1 MKTYPKKIFKKV
13 LNDYKN
19 NVKKDPYYGEVEHPV
34 NTFHETITKWL
45 EPLGYVPVF
54 DNHPCTKPR
63 EFHFAKEGIRVICVD
78 QINFDHAHCY
88 LHADILLNPYPLA
101 LKTCKYDIGTW
112 ELKELHKLMLK
123 NIKKIK
129 K

>member
-19 NVKKDPYYGEVEHPV
+19 NVKKDPSYGEVEHPV

-45 EPLGYVPVF
+45 EPL
-54 DNHPCTKPR
+54 
-63 EFHFAKEGIRVICVD
+63 GIRVICVD